1 MLCQKC
7 NKNKAS
13 VYYNKIVNGEKTEMY
28 LCSECAKENTE
39 MNFNLDMP
47 FSMMDIFSNL
57 GFQPKKELEEKLVC
71 PKCNKTYSEFK
82 NNGRFGCSECY
93 NAFSSQVN
101 PMLQNIHGHIEHTGK
116 APKKSFYKISVEN
129 EIKELKEDLDR
140 AIKNEEYEL
149 AAQFRDKIKYLKGSI
164 D

>member
-1 MLCQKC
+1 MQE
-7 NKNKAS
+7 
-13 VYYNKIVNGEKTEMY
+13 I
-28 LCSECAKENTE
+28 
-39 MNFNLDMP
+39 LDNRERG
-47 FSMMDIFSNL
+47 DRQAL
-57 GFQPKKELEEKLVC
+57 RTHG
-71 PKCNKTYSEFK
+71 
-82 NNGRFGCSECY
+82 GRSGGGGH
-93 NAFSSQVN
+93 
-101 PMLQNIHGHIEHTGK
+101 PGHIEHTGK